1 MGMETTRSLF
11 CVILTRS
18 YLHFCEK
25 MIRLLQ
31 RYDIKP
37 ILVFDGESL
46 PAKKQEDEERQAS
59 ALSKPVMRRRRT
71 KKHEEGKAL
80 VAQGK
85 QKEAMQMFTQSLTV
99 SKEMIKQFILLLI
112 RMRIPYIIAPYEADA
127 EIAFLS
133 RTGIV
138 DAVIS
143 EDSDTLC
150 YRCPCTLFKL
160 SDNGWWKGGQLPAI

>member
-46 PAKKQEDEERQAS
+46 PAKKQEDEERRAS

-112 RMRIPYIIAPYEADA
+112 RMRIPIHHCSLRGRRRDCLSLADGHRGCGDQRGLGHTMLPLPVHAIQA
-127 EIAFLS
+127 E
-133 RTGIV
+133 R
-138 DAVIS
+138 
-143 EDSDTLC
+143 
-150 YRCPCTLFKL
+150 
-160 SDNGWWKGGQLPAI
+160 